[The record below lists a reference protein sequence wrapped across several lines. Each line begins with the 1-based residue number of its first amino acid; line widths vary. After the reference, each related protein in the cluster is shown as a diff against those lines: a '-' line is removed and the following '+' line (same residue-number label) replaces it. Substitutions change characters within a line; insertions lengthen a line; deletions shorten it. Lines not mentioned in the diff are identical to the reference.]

1 MKKPVSEI
9 ISEIRMIGYNCRD
22 LRLDGWTTFGY
33 KQDLY
38 LIQEA
43 IEEELKKC
51 STFIGEDEWLQERE
65 KKRIIK
71 ILKS

>member
-1 MKKPVSEI
+1 MHSVSRIMGDIQSMLSEI
-9 ISEIRMIGYNCRD
+9 KNPRNDGY
-22 LRLDGWTTFGY
+22 TTFGI

-38 LIQEA
+38 LIKDLVDRALAE
-43 IEEELKKC
+43 
-51 STFIGEDEWLQERE
+51 SPVYVGETEWLQEQE

>member
-1 MKKPVSEI
+1 MYSVSRVMGDIQMMLLEI
-9 ISEIRMIGYNCRD
+9 KNPRNDGYH
-22 LRLDGWTTFGY
+22 TFGI

-38 LIQEA
+38 LIK
-43 IEEELKKC
+43 ELVDQALAE
-51 STFIGEDEWLQERE
+51 SPTYVGEDEWLQERE